1 MKNKYNQYTDNSI
14 SDKESDI
21 NTSLKE
27 SEDTQQNNPKIKSPP
42 EKTNNEFCS
51 AVSENSSNL
60 QNTTVKTEN
69 LDSDMPENYGSSE
82 QTEACGGSE
91 KTQRKKQTKKLKV
104 RIIITRCLCVIL
116 AIITLT
122 VLSLLSVIFVLER
135 GPSPTARKLFVLSVK
150 ETSAAGF
157 LADIFLSDSEIEEIL
172 NAQKEAASD
181 SGEHTDTSLINIPE
195 KNESLSGDD
204 TAFEQNDTQS
214 ALETFKPA
222 DTSAPESNT
231 VSSDDGIEIIEI
243 KKSTYNGV
251 IIKVSDPTRITLG
264 IPDSYGENAAG
275 LSLSQMIAKFGAI
288 GGINGG
294 GFYDPNGSGTG
305 GIPDGLVISGGELLW
320 GESGSIYN
328 VIGFDENGI
337 LHVGSM
343 TAQAAIDANIKYAC
357 SFGPTLIVNGIPCGN
372 RGGGMNPRTAIGQ
385 CADGTVLMA
394 AINGRSLVSLGAT
407 YDDVTQLMLEYGA
420 VNAANLDGGSSS
432 LMIYNGSILNQPAS
446 MIGERDIPTAF
457 LIK

>member
-14 SDKESDI
+14 FDKESDN

-27 SEDTQQNNPKIKSPP
+27 SEDTQQNNPNNESPS
-42 EKTNNEFCS
+42 EKTDNEFCS
-51 AVSENSSNL
+51 AVSENSSDL
-60 QNTTVKTEN
+60 QKITAETEN
-69 LDSDMPENYGSSE
+69 SDSDMPENYGSSE
-82 QTEACGGSE
+82 QTKACGSFE
-91 KTQRKKQTKKLKV
+91 KAQHEKQTEKLKAST
-104 RIIITRCLCVIL
+104 IITRCLCVIL
-116 AIITLT
+116 AIINLT

-157 LADIFLSDSEIEEIL
+157 LADIFLSDSEIEDIL

-195 KNESLSGDD
+195 KSESLSGDD

-214 ALETFKPA
+214 APETYKPA
-222 DTSAPESNT
+222 DTFAPESNT
-231 VSSDDGIEIIEI
+231 VSPDDGIEIIEI

-275 LSLSQMIAKFGAI
+275 LSLSQMIAKFGAV

-320 GESGSIYN
+320 GESGSTYN

-343 TAQAAIDANIKYAC
+343 TAQAALDANIKYAC
-357 SFGPTLIVNGIPCGN
+357 SFGPTLIVNGIPCGS

-432 LMIYNGSILNQPAS
+432 LMIYNGNILNQPAS
-446 MIGERDIPTAF
+446 MIGERDLPTAF